1 MSSVLEP
8 PLKPI
13 GRMQDRAALARISL
27 SQAARIGNAKEA
39 IRLPNR

>member
-8 PLKPI
+8 FLAPI
-13 GRMQDRAALARISL
+13 GLTRSRVALARISL